1 MQQYENVPI
10 LPSTPPLHIDTTIF
24 PPLTSVE
31 AVPEVPTGTRRASG
45 AASQTMSVEE
55 MHVLGVPLTE
65 EGQEYLSALTAA
77 EGNGKDGMEKREQE
91 GGAGTAAAAAE
102 EAPGGRAQGQEE
114 AEAPAAAGAQG
125 AEVAGEGQREQE
137 GKGDSSLHPLV
148 QAANFLRR
156 RFQERQGPVSFRELA
171 EGATVCSIAKFSWML
186 HPLQRRGFIALEE
199 TEGGDYI
206 IRPGPR
212 YGHGF
217 MVLEEAQQ
225 QRQRQHQYQQGEEG
239 GAVRRRNAYRT
250 NCSYCRRSK
259 VKCDG
264 SRPQCEKRMALQQAV
279 QGEAEAQKG
288 KEETQA
294 QPPLEAAR
302 EQEIAAQGG
311 EEQQQGWGNVEELLW
326 MPQEDS
332 LAFDQSLIG
341 PPPPEQLRRLG
352 KRRGPPKR
360 KRVPNA
366 GSH

>member
-1 MQQYENVPI
+1 MPI
-10 LPSTPPLHIDTTIF
+10 LPPTPPLHIDTTIF
-24 PPLTSVE
+24 PPLASVE
-31 AVPEVPTGTRRASG
+31 AVPEAPIGTRRASG

-55 MHVLGVPLTE
+55 MHVLGVPLTQ
-65 EGQEYLSALTAA
+65 EGQEYLAALTAA
-77 EGNGKDGMEKREQE
+77 EGNGEDGMEIREQE
-91 GGAGTAAAAAE
+91 GGAETAAAAAAAAAE
-102 EAPGGRAQGQEE
+102 GALGGRAQGQEE

-217 MVLEEAQQ
+217 MVLEEVQHQ
-225 QRQRQHQYQQGEEG
+225 QRQRQHHYQQGEEG
-239 GAVRRRNAYRT
+239 GAMRRRNAYGT

-279 QGEAEAQKG
+279 QGQAEAQKG

-294 QPPLEAAR
+294 QPALEAER
-302 EQEIAAQGG
+302 EQEIAAQGE
-311 EEQQQGWGNVEELLW
+311 EEQQQGRRNVEELLW

-332 LAFDQSLIG
+332 LAFAQSLIG

-366 GSH
+366 GSQ